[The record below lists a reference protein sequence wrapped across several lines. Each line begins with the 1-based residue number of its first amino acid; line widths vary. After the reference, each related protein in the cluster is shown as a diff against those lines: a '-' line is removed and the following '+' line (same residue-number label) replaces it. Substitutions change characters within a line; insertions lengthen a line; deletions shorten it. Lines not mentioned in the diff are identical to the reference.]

1 MVKRVIFFVFC
12 LALLSSCGSNKNG
25 LTGQKVK
32 SQRLISKKAYR
43 EELKKKEQ
51 ERYQY
56 AQQELANKNNSQ
68 EKAAGKESVKSN
80 KTSDKTEVLTATSQ
94 VKVTTDLIADYIN
107 TYKEVAKQNMEQH
120 GIPASITL
128 AQGVLESGSGQG
140 TLSRNA
146 NNHFGIKCHKEW
158 DGPSVRHTDDAPDEC
173 FRKYDSPAESYRDHS
188 LFLTSRSR
196 YNSLFDLPKDDYQ
209 AWAHGLKKAG
219 YATDPK
225 YAEKLISLIER
236 YSLYQYDKELLTSLG
251 KELGNSQ
258 KVSSSNPG
266 QTSSNAIVH
275 IVKKGDTLYS
285 ISKKYNTSVSQVQ
298 KNNNLNGSMLSIGQ
312 VLKIK

>member
-1 MVKRVIFFVFC
+1 MIKKVIFFVFC
-12 LALLSSCGSNKNG
+12 VTLLSSCGAKRGG
-25 LTGQKVK
+25 LTGQKVNSK
-32 SQRLISKKAYR
+32 KLVSKKAYR
-43 EELKKKEQ
+43 EELKKREQ
-51 ERYQY
+51 DRFRQ
-56 AQQELANKNNSQ
+56 AQQDIAAQKAREENNKKHQVKKHDNSQ
-68 EKAAGKESVKSN
+68 KAS
-80 KTSDKTEVLTATSQ
+80 EVLTATSQ
-94 VKVTTDLIADYIN
+94 VKVTADLIAEYIA
-107 TYKEVAKQNMEQH
+107 TYKNVAKDNMQQH

-173 FRKYDSPAESYRDHS
+173 FRKYDSPSESYRDHS

-196 YNSLFDLPKDDYQ
+196 YNSLFDLPKDDYK

-236 YSLYQYDKELLTSLG
+236 YSLYEYDKELLASLG
-251 KELGNSQ
+251 LQTTQETKKEQGKANSL
-258 KVSSSNPG
+258 KSSSV
-266 QTSSNAIVH
+266 THV
-275 IVKKGDTLYS
+275 VKKGDTLYS
-285 ISKKYNTSVSQVQ
+285 ISKQYNTSVAQVQ
-298 KNNNLNGSMLSIGQ
+298 KNNNLKGSMLSIGQ
-312 VLKIK
+312 ILKIK

>member
-1 MVKRVIFFVFC
+1 MIKRVMFLVCC
-12 LALLSSCGSNKNG
+12 LALLTSCGANKGG
-25 LTGQKVK
+25 LTGQKSSSSK
-32 SQRLISKKAYR
+32 LMSKKAYR
-43 EELKKKEQ
+43 EELKAKEKRRLEQ
-51 ERYQY
+51 K
-56 AQQELANKNNSQ
+56 QQELAQEQKKVNQPDQKQIDKPKTPSKN
-68 EKAAGKESVKSN
+68 
-80 KTSDKTEVLTATSQ
+80 TEVLTATSQ
-94 VKVTTDLIADYIN
+94 VQVTADLIAQYIQ
-107 TYKEVAKQNMEQH
+107 TYKDVAKDNMQQH

-173 FRKYDSPAESYRDHS
+173 FRKYESPAESYRDHS

-196 YNSLFDLPKDDYQ
+196 YNSLFDLPKDDYR

-225 YAEKLISLIER
+225 YADKLISLIER
-236 YSLYQYDKELLTSLG
+236 YSLYDYDKELLASLD
-251 KELGNSQ
+251 LP
-258 KVSSSNPG
+258 VSSTTQGKSNTSSG
-266 QTSSNAIVH
+266 QTTLTHV
-275 IVKKGDTLYS
+275 VKKGDTLYS
-285 ISKKYNTSVSQVQ
+285 ISKKYNTSITQVQ
-298 KNNNLNGSMLSIGQ
+298 KINNLNGSMLSIGQ